1 MARCRQRAFR
11 RVPFGVNRTRGKEK
25 ETRKV
30 LVLFGLML
38 VVALLVACAAPTS
51 GPATTVATQTKVVEP
66 TRNIEKA
73 VTTLP
78 ESQPMPTPTPEP
90 AAETFIFAAS
100 GEPICLD
107 PAISTDDNSVR
118 VTNQI
123 FEGLVKFDGDTTNV
137 LPSLAEKWV
146 TSGNG
151 RVWTFTLRQGVKFQD
166 QTNFNADAIVKNWDY
181 WRNTRNSLHAARVKG
196 GQTFEYYEAQ
206 FGGLDG
212 DSIITT
218 VEAIDPTTVKFTLRE
233 SQGSFLNNLAMSA
246 FTFWSPTALEKAG
259 VNSCKTPVGTGSYK
273 FVEWNANEQVTLEA
287 FTDYWDKSN
296 AARMKRVI
304 IRNIPNNSSRLLAL
318 ASGEIHG
325 MDGLEPTDLT
335 AIKSD
340 NRFKLIFRP
349 ANSTGYVAF
358 NFKVKEFQDLRVR
371 QAFAIAINKV
381 AIVDQF
387 YGGAGLV
394 AKEFQPPAL
403 WGYNKD
409 IEDWKYDSTIA
420 KKLLADAGFPNGISE
435 VTFDGK
441 KVPLDFWYLPVPRP
455 YYSNPKEI
463 AAAIAADWAKAGI
476 NVRLQTTDWTTYLD
490 KRKNGQLPLY
500 MLGWTGDN
508 GDPDNFVCYSL
519 CLDAKEAPLA
529 REGFVADKEISDI
542 LKKAA
547 GLTDQSERSKHYQQA
562 EKLIH
567 DRALRI
573 FIANNQTPLA
583 FLANVDGY
591 VPNPLGIEYLDTVI
605 IK

>member
-1 MARCRQRAFR
+1 M
-11 RVPFGVNRTRGKEK
+11 PFGVNRTRRKEK
-25 ETRKV
+25 ETHKV
-30 LVLFGLML
+30 FAVFGLMFVGVL
-38 VVALLVACAAPTS
+38 IVACVSPTPGSATMVVA
-51 GPATTVATQTKVVEP
+51 QTKIVEP
-66 TRNIEKA
+66 TRIIETA

-78 ESQPMPTPTPEP
+78 ESQPIATPTPEP
-90 AAETFIFAAS
+90 AAKVFIFAAP

-107 PAISTDDNSVR
+107 PAISIDDNSAR

-123 FEGLVKFDGDTTNV
+123 FEGLVKLDGDTTNV
-137 LPSLAEKWV
+137 APSLAEKWV
-146 TSGNG
+146 TSENG
-151 RVWTFTLRQGVKFQD
+151 KVWTFTLRQGIKFQD
-166 QTNFNADAIVKNWDY
+166 QTNFNADAVVKNWDY
-181 WRNTRNSLHAARVKG
+181 WRNTRNSVHAAQVKA

-206 FGGLDG
+206 FEGF
-212 DSIITT
+212 DSDSLITT

-233 SQGSFLNNLAMSA
+233 PQGSFLNNLAMSV

-259 VNSCKTPVGTGSYK
+259 VNSCRTPIGTGPYK
-273 FVEWNANEQVTLEA
+273 FVEWNPNEQVTLEA

-304 IRNIPNNSSRLLAL
+304 IRNIPNNASRLLAL

-325 MDGLEPTDLT
+325 MEGLESGDLT
-335 AIKSD
+335 AIKGD

-387 YGGAGLV
+387 FGGSGLV

-409 IEDWKYDSTIA
+409 IEDWKYDSTTA

-441 KVPLDFWYLPVPRP
+441 KVPLDFWYLPVPRVYFP
-455 YYSNPKEI
+455 NPKDT

-476 NVRLQTTDWTTYLD
+476 NVRLQTADWTTYLD

-508 GDPDNFVCYSL
+508 GDPDNFVCYSF
-519 CLDAKEAPLA
+519 CLDTRDAPLA

-547 GLTDQSERSKHYQQA
+547 VLTDQSERSKQYQRA
-562 EKLIH
+562 EKIIH
-567 DRALRI
+567 DKALRI

-591 VPNPLGIEYLDTVI
+591 VPNPTGIEHWDTVV